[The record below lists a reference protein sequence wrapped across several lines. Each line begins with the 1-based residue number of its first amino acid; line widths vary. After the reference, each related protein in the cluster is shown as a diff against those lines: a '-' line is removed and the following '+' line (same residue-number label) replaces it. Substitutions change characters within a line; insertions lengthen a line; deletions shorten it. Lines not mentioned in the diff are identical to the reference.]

1 MNNYLATLGKKIP
14 IFLGTSL
21 STWQGALTEPYKTTS
36 SDGGMKAR
44 PPLVGSVLTV
54 DWYLP
59 ENTWQLAAPKLVP
72 CSLHSWKE
80 ALTKHMWQTW
90 NSLEGQTLCFL
101 QHRAAWPL
109 WHWVTDGLRRSIFG
123 GSHRPPRVSL
133 GKIKNWPTLR
143 FYGLVDKGID
153 SSDLPL
159 RSPHLNPTE
168 TLWAINITQPHCDTS
183 WIRLLTRF
191 LTSLDFN
198 KVINHQRDG
207 DFVIHGS
214 SQQISQCII

>member
-1 MNNYLATLGKKIP
+1 MKAWPPFVG
-14 IFLGTSL
+14 S
-21 STWQGALTEPYKTTS
+21 ALTI
-36 SDGGMKAR
+36 
-44 PPLVGSVLTV
+44 
-54 DWYLP
+54 DWHLP
-59 ENTWQLAAPKLVP
+59 ENTWQLAAQKLAP

-80 ALTKHMWQTW
+80 AHAKYMWQTW

-109 WHWVTDGLRRSIFG
+109 WHWVTDGVRSSIFG

-133 GKIKNWPTLR
+133 GKIINKIEKKKNGPTVR

-153 SSDLPL
+153 SSDWPL

-198 KVINHQRDG
+198 KVIKHQRVDN
-207 DFVIHGS
+207 FVIHGS
-214 SQQISQCII
+214 SWRISQCII